1 MPNINNNFFVLG
13 LDKRASISKQNG
25 SNHLAKL
32 PTDKLE
38 SSQFLRTL
46 DLICEGPIEGLVD
59 KEGNT
64 LKYLANNDADDLVL
78 GKGIYYN
85 DVPLIA
91 SHQNKFNFAV
101 ADFNID
107 YGNEFS
113 SLSDLPSTVFNYN
126 QKIFLNE
133 NSDSTLISKEIFQKE
148 ERFVKIGGTNYW
160 KGYVPNVE
168 ETYYKVSLQNRS
180 DIRFNRT
187 YHCIKRENNE
197 WSYLNS
203 GDFYITSNFDKV
215 VEGFSRLDLN
225 NERKEIETPVTSYA
239 KIADFYEKAKL
250 NSIPFN
256 HKIKNKYCDFLTVN
270 ISIDMLYAIHKGEG
284 DTLRSVLEFV
294 IEISESD
301 SSNKIFMYNVVV
313 GISKGG
319 NYIMSL
325 PFHLELD
332 SFGLKEYTVS
342 IFPISPKIRPDN
354 DTDIGSNN
362 VERSFSVSSV
372 VESVSRKGK
381 FSYPYSAKVRSTISS
396 DHFNTDPSR
405 SFDLKLKK
413 VNVPNNYDA
422 EVKEYSGNW
431 SGVFDSFLR
440 WSDNPAWIFYDICT
454 NSRYGLGNGF
464 INEKD
469 LNKWELYKIAQECDS
484 LVKTFASQK
493 YEQDSFFTSQ
503 LETNDDIIYLEKG
516 FSSLG
521 KMKEKYSPVSGGDSD
536 VNYENSL
543 IFLFD
548 VSDDSGQTF
557 KKNLKKIV
565 WDIKEGDISGVNG
578 SSGDIG
584 QFNEVT
590 DGSGTVFQFK
600 LVNDFG
606 PKKKLQASP
615 SDLISSISDKVIEIT
630 EQEDSLSD
638 RLSKSC
644 KNSEN
649 VVKRE
654 ILYYYLNNKDSRKT
668 FFVHEYLSE
677 SIFPSGYRVE
687 ESDSNFL
694 KVIRGKCLPKSK
706 GYEDAL
712 EQRFSAN
719 VYIDSEVECLKL
731 LNDLASTFRGM
742 AYYKNNFI
750 TSTIDVDTNPVYI
763 FNNTNVKDGLF
774 TYSSGSLDGNYS
786 VAKVLYKDKNN
797 IFEDAVE
804 IVEDSE
810 LIKEYGIV
818 VREVLGFG
826 ITSKG
831 QAKRV
836 GEWILATN
844 RFENQTV
851 TFTTDIQ
858 GLTLKPSDV
867 IQIKDDK
874 PSAVALQGRVIS
886 VDYDEKSII
895 VDRKIGVNLTGSPIK
910 FLINSNVYNTSE
922 TSSED
927 LLGQDPN
934 FEYFEIESIRN
945 NVNKIYL
952 HQGVNIEM
960 VSAIASGS
968 AFCIESVDSDSY
980 NQSLYKVVN
989 ISEDDVNSYSF
1000 FCIKHNPLKY
1010 QAIDNKEFE
1019 QGESPNNSPVSF
1031 SSYKSSAELNISGFS
1046 SFYEV
1051 KKTKAFDFPL
1061 DKFDAFFTEGDSPVE
1076 LEQDQ
1081 LNFGELLI
1089 DFSSLKD
1096 QINSLSPSDGYYESV
1111 ENVLDDGGG
1120 FICRIL
1126 YKNQSIK
1133 FKVASNDIGTKI
1145 ISLGSMDNLL
1155 IDNRPSSFLNIKFF
1169 VYNKENQIVEV

>member
-1 MPNINNNFFVLG
+1 MPSINNNFFVLG
-13 LDKRASISKQNG
+13 LDKRASISPQDG
-25 SNHLAKL
+25 VSSILAKL

-85 DVPLIA
+85 DVPLVT
-91 SHQNKFNFAV
+91 SNQNKFNFVV

-133 NSDSTLISKEIFQKE
+133 NSDTTLICQENNTEAS
-148 ERFVKIGGTNYW
+148 RFVLIAGERYGELIKQ
-160 KGYVPNVE
+160 NVDKV
-168 ETYYKVSLQNRS
+168 YYSVASLQKFG

-203 GDFYITSNFDKV
+203 GDYYITKDFDLAVNGGQWTNDQNF
-215 VEGFSRLDLN
+215 N
-225 NERKEIETPVTSYA
+225 AITNYA
-239 KIADFYEKAKL
+239 NIADLYEQAKL

-270 ISIDMLYAIHKGEG
+270 ISVDMLYAINKATG
-284 DTLRSVLEFV
+284 DTVRSVLEFV

-325 PFHLELD
+325 PFHLDLD

-342 IFPISPKIRPDN
+342 IFPISPKIRPD
-354 DTDIGSNN
+354 DDASNN

-372 VESVSRKGK
+372 VESVSRKGR

-431 SGVFDSFLR
+431 NGIFDSFLR
-440 WSDNPAWIFYDICT
+440 WSDNPAWVFYDICT

-484 LVKTFASQK
+484 LVKTFTPQK

-503 LETNDDIIYLEKG
+503 LETDDDIIYLEKG
-516 FSSLG
+516 FSSLA
-521 KMKEKYSPVSGGDSD
+521 KMKEKYSPVSEGGSD

-615 SDLISSISDKVIEIT
+615 SDLISSISDKVIEIPT
-630 EQEDSLSD
+630 QEDSLSD

-654 ILYYYLNNKDSRKT
+654 ILSYYLNAKSSRKT

-687 ESDSNFL
+687 ESGSNFL
-694 KVIRGKCLPKSK
+694 KVIRGECLPKSK
-706 GYEDAL
+706 GYADAL
-712 EQRFSAN
+712 EQRFSTN

-731 LNDLASTFRGM
+731 LNDLASIFRGM

-750 TSTIDVDTNPVYI
+750 TSTIDVNKNPVYI

-786 VAKVLYKDKNN
+786 VAKILYKDKNN

-826 ITSKG
+826 VTSKG

-980 NQSLYKVVN
+980 DQSLYKVVN

-1010 QAIDNKEFE
+1010 QTIDNKEFE
-1019 QGESPNNSPVSF
+1019 QDESLNNSPVSF

-1096 QINSLSPSDGYYESV
+1096 QINSLSPSDDYYKSV
-1111 ENVLDDGGG
+1111 ENVLNDGGG

-1133 FKVASNDIGTKI
+1133 FKVASNDIGTKR
-1145 ISLGSMDNLL
+1145 ISLGSIDNLL
-1155 IDNRPSSFLNIKFF
+1155 INNRPSSFLNIKFF
-1169 VYNKENQIVEV
+1169 VYNKQNQIVEV